1 MTLRAAAA
9 LLLLAVLPAC
19 DTRGLSVR
27 TWIEVHDAAGRTV
40 PGAAVAIDGRPLG
53 ITDHRGMFRVKI
65 RRHVGSQVTVLV
77 VADERVPAQFLEFSF
92 TVGTNGDPAGL
103 ASDRLVVT
111 LAPGRPSSGFGA
123 APSP

>member
-19 DTRGLSVR
+19 NTRGRSVR
-27 TWIEVHDAAGRTV
+27 TWIEVHDPAGRTV
-40 PGAAVAIDGRPLG
+40 PGAAVVIDGRPLG

-65 RRHVGSQVTVLV
+65 RRHVGSPVAVRV
-77 VADERVPAQFLEFSF
+77 VDEGEPAQFLEFSF
-92 TVGTNGDPAGL
+92 TVGTNGGPAGL

-111 LAPGRPSSGFGA
+111 LSPGRPSSGFGA